1 MSHEPLL
8 ILDVAADGDKSS
20 WSTVLRCKRRNGDT
34 VNLRVHGCKA
44 AFWTAK
50 PPSKHPQI
58 SRVDGVVKVSA
69 SDKTSVEGT
78 PLMEVV
84 CQSPFHFREVR
95 DFYYPHYSAD
105 ARWASLVRW
114 IHGWEAVV
122 EVDLTKD
129 LTNLR
134 PVNIHPSEVPASDF
148 NPSLLYF
155 DIETADSLDMENS
168 PEPVVS
174 IAIYDSV
181 SGVHEIATTSP
192 TSERLVKRFL
202 GSQEALESVVEHEN
216 PIPPIDPDKVV
227 VVNFDHPNLLE
238 REARLLDW
246 WADALK
252 RYDPDV
258 LAGQNIKGYDIPYL
272 YNRTKRL
279 KWKEGM
285 SVPNLK
291 GMTRMPTFDT
301 KIAYAE
307 QVQGA
312 AATTGAASLS
322 WMAHST
328 LGYGKV
334 PRTRIVQLM
343 EEDPMMLAVYNA
355 WDNVCAHR
363 CMDKLDLLPFYV
375 MKTAYH
381 NSTLHNSH
389 SNMMLVEDMMG
400 HLLMHENIILP
411 SVQVVADSMP
421 EGGIEQGGFV
431 MDAPTGVW
439 KNAFELD
446 NSMEYPSAIITGN
459 FGPDTKVDPADYP
472 DGFPF
477 PYTKTRGGRYYRR
490 DKESIMARVLRN
502 LASAR
507 QALKNE
513 MRTEKDPERLLLLDR
528 QQRVMKENMN
538 SWYGV
543 LGSGRTEKTRNR
555 PFRLADPEIGSDI
568 TETAR
573 LHNDWNKHYINKRTL
588 WFCEEGVYVDKDYI
602 PPSLGCIELR
612 FTTLYQDTDS
622 CKVAIANHDEA
633 EDEFRP
639 FTERDVMDMAEI
651 LCAEL
656 NESFHDFTKETLNVA
671 RNEFF
676 NIKPDAYYERYFQWG
691 VKKRYAYRDYSGKH
705 GYRGVELRRSSSP
718 PVVKR
723 VQQAIFDCILDGGD
737 APEVAQLVREH
748 YEMMIDNEQTEQKDF
763 GQPFGFKKRGTFAY
777 KAAMWSN
784 EHLGTTFDLGD
795 KPLIFFAKSAPAP
808 LPNNRR
814 VAVEWGDTPDQHG
827 IEVDRLMSIDSLFAQ
842 SNSFS
847 AILGA
852 LGTNWDRCIS
862 GVGTSTLDE
871 WFS

>member
-1 MSHEPLL
+1 MKEPLL
-8 ILDVAADGDKSS
+8 ILDVSAIGDKDK
-20 WSTVLRCKRRNGDT
+20 WSTVLRCKRRNGDS
-34 VNLRVHGCKA
+34 VNLNVHGCKVL
-44 AFWTAK
+44 FWTAK
-50 PPSKHPQI
+50 PLSEHPWTNK
-58 SRVDGVVKVSA
+58 VDGVKKVA
-69 SDKTSVEGT
+69 STDKTSVEGI
-78 PLMEVV
+78 PLMEVQ
-84 CQSPFHFREVR
+84 CESPFHIREVR

-105 ARWASLVRW
+105 AKWSSLVRW
-114 IHGWEAVV
+114 IHGWEAVI
-122 EVDLTKD
+122 EVDLSKD
-129 LTNLR
+129 LNNLR
-134 PVNIHPSEVPASDF
+134 PIHIAHSDVPASDF
-148 NPSLLYF
+148 TPSLLYF

-174 IAIYDSV
+174 IALYDSIT
-181 SGVHEIATTSP
+181 GVHEIATTAH
-192 TSERLVKRFL
+192 TSERLVKRFMAN
-202 GSQEALESVVEHEN
+202 QNALEEVVEHDQ
-216 PIPPIDPDKVV
+216 PIPPIDRDKVIL
-227 VVNFDHPNLLE
+227 VNCEGDTLEE
-238 REARLLDW
+238 REVSLLNW
-246 WADALK
+246 WYDALK
-252 RYDPDV
+252 RYNPDAI
-258 LAGQNIKGYDIPYL
+258 AGQNIKGYDIPYL
-272 YNRTKRL
+272 INRCNRL
-279 KWKEGM
+279 KWKQGLA
-285 SVPNLK
+285 VPSL
-291 GMTRMPTFDT
+291 GFMRRMPTFDT

-343 EEDPMMLAVYNA
+343 QEDPMMLAVYNA

-400 HLLMHENIILP
+400 HLLMKEGIILP
-411 SVQVVADSMP
+411 SVKVVADSMP

-459 FGPDTKVDPADYP
+459 FGPDTKVDPSDYP
-472 DGFPF
+472 DGYPF
-477 PYTKTRGGRYYRR
+477 PTTQTRGGRVYRR
-490 DKESIMARVLRN
+490 DKVSIMARVLRN

-507 QALKNE
+507 QALKDE
-513 MRTEKDPERLLLLDR
+513 MRTEKDPDRLLLLDR

-543 LGSGRTEKTRNR
+543 LGSGRTDKTRNR

-573 LHNDWNKHYINKRTL
+573 LHNDWNKDFINRRTL
-588 WFCEEGVYVDKDYI
+588 WYCDQGVYTEKDYI
-602 PPSLGCIELR
+602 PASHGCIELR

-622 CKVAIANHDEA
+622 CKVAIENHDEA
-633 EDEFRP
+633 EKAIRP
-639 FTERDVMDMAEI
+639 FTEQDITDMAQI
-651 LCAEL
+651 LCSEL

-691 VKKRYAYRDYSGKH
+691 VKKRYAYRQYNGKH

-737 APEVAQLVREH
+737 AVEVGELVRNH
-748 YEMMIDNEQTEQKDF
+748 MEMMLDPEKTPQKDF
-763 GQPFGFKKRGTFAY
+763 GQPFGFKKKGTFAH

-784 EHLGTTFDLGD
+784 DNIGTTFDIGD

-808 LPNNRR
+808 LPANRR
-814 VAVEWGDTPDQHG
+814 VAVEWGDTPDEHG
-827 IEVDRLMSIDSLFAQ
+827 IEVDRVMSIDSLFAQ
-842 SNSFS
+842 SNSFA

-852 LGTNWDRCIS
+852 LGSNWARCVS
-862 GVGTSTLDE
+862 GVGTSTLDQ